1 MLYIVTTE
9 ILTAEADEQL
19 WTDITIFFFFF
30 FFCRERKRLANID
43 KITQKLGARVLGGDC
58 CRSAVT

>member
-30 FFCRERKRLANID
+30 FLRREKKLANID